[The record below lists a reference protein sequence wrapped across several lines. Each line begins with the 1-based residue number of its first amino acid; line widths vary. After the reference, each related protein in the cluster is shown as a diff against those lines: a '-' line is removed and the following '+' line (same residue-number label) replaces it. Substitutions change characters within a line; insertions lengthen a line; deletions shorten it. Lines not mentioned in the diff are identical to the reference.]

1 MTFCRFRSLAI
12 RLLASTLLIP
22 GTALAQSAP
31 QAAEASGPIEEIL
44 VTARKRTETL
54 QDTPVAITAF
64 TADQIEDFGVQSLAD
79 ISKMT
84 AGLLF
89 DSEFTRGANRP
100 VIRGQANILGASGVS
115 YFIDGVYISGS
126 IDDYDLDDV
135 ERIEIVKGPQSAL
148 YGRNT
153 YAGAINL
160 VTRSPADEMR
170 TTVKAEVAGDE
181 EFLVRA
187 SISGPIGDTL
197 AGGLTLRHYEMG
209 GHVENQFDGKDI
221 GKQESRSLSGV
232 LSFTPN
238 ERLSVRA
245 RGYYAERDDGQ
256 PAVFARR
263 YFDNNCY
270 PDDGSLYAGAGR
282 YFCGVVKPGDVN
294 IDWPV
299 QAPDARLTDDALQLS
314 LRVDYDLNDQWRL
327 TYIAGYGERDRD
339 NVYDGD
345 YLPTSFQVSNFTPNG
360 FPFGGFADGPPFLY
374 AYVGSMTDFTFA
386 NATETDDWSQEVQL
400 SFDADRVR
408 GLIGAYYYNQDSTT
422 RDIREVS
429 AEQQGLART
438 NWFAEFLRMQG
449 VCAANFF
456 CESMAPFFG
465 PTIVVPRDV
474 NDIEIENAAVFG
486 MVSFDLAENLT
497 VTLEARYQ
505 DENIDQSAVVQD
517 LGGPAAPPVDSSASF
532 DGFLPRVTLDWQ
544 PTDNHLLYV
553 TYGEGTKPGGF
564 NSTVAIEAGVPT
576 YDEEEVKSIELGA
589 KTVLADGQVR
599 ANVALYFN
607 ELTGYQL
614 TQNVQAGQ
622 NAQSATVN
630 AGDADINGLEAE
642 LLLSP
647 NEIEGLSVRLNYAWT
662 DAEYTD
668 GFDQNQGVLLDVLD
682 DRSINCSTGDQ
693 FPDVDGCQSLFGSID
708 GKQVPRTAEH
718 QVFADIEY
726 RQPLT
731 DGWEW
736 YAGVSYIFESS
747 KYAQVHNLAET
758 GDTSVVNARIGLVSD
773 RWSIRVFGRNLNG
786 EDSGYNV
793 IRYAEPEAFRRN
805 FIAAPRRDTYVGVSL
820 AVHL

>member
-1 MTFCRFRSLAI
+1 MTFFRFRSLAT
-12 RLLASTLLIP
+12 RLAALTVLIP
-22 GTALAQSAP
+22 GVAVAQGAP
-31 QAAEASGPIEEIL
+31 EAAEASGPIEEIL

-54 QDTPVAITAF
+54 QDAPVAITAV

-100 VIRGQANILGASGVS
+100 VIRGQANILGDSGVS
-115 YFIDGVYISGS
+115 YFIDGVYVSGS

-153 YAGAINL
+153 YSGAINL
-160 VTRSPADEMR
+160 VTRSPGDELR
-170 TTVKAEVAGDE
+170 ANVEAEIAGDE

-187 SISGPIGDTL
+187 SISGPLGDTL

-209 GHVENQFDGKDI
+209 GHVQNEFDGKDI
-221 GKQESRSLSGV
+221 GKQESRSISGV
-232 LSFTPN
+232 LNFTPN
-238 ERLSVRA
+238 ERLTARA
-245 RGYYAERDDGQ
+245 RAYYAERDDGQ
-256 PAVFARR
+256 PAIYARR

-270 PDDGSLYAGAGR
+270 PDDGALYGGAGR
-282 YFCGVVKPGDVN
+282 YFCGTVKPGDVN

-299 QAPDARLTDDALQLS
+299 QAPGAGLTDDALQLS
-314 LRVDYDLNDQWRL
+314 LKVDYDLNEQWQF
-327 TYIAGYGERDRD
+327 TYIAGYGERDAEE
-339 NVYDGD
+339 VYDGD

-360 FPFGGFADGPPFLY
+360 FPFAGFPVPPFSY

-386 NATETDDWSQEVQL
+386 NAAETDEWSQELQL
-400 SFDADRVR
+400 AFDADRVR
-408 GLIGAYYYNQDSTT
+408 GLIGAYYYKQDSTT

-429 AEQQGLART
+429 DEQQALAQG

-449 VCAANFF
+449 VCAANPI
-456 CESMAPFFG
+456 CGSMAPFFG
-465 PTIVVPRDV
+465 ATIVVPRDV

-486 MVSFDLAENLT
+486 LVSFDLADNLT
-497 VTLEARYQ
+497 ATLEARYQ
-505 DENIDQSAVVQD
+505 DENIDQRAVAQD
-517 LGGPAAPPVDSSASF
+517 LGGPAGEPVISSASF
-532 DGFLPRVTLDWQ
+532 DGFLPRLTLDWR
-544 PTDNHLLYV
+544 PTDSHLLYV
-553 TYGEGTKPGGF
+553 TYAEGTKPGGF

-589 KTVLADGQVR
+589 KSVLADGQVR
-599 ANVALYFN
+599 ANVALFFN

-642 LLLSP
+642 LLLNPS
-647 NEIEGLSVRLNYAWT
+647 EIAGLTLRFNYAYT
-662 DAEYTD
+662 DAEYTE
-668 GFDQNQGVLLDVLD
+668 GFDQNEGVLLDVLD

-708 GKQVPRTAEH
+708 GKQIPRTAEH
-718 QVFADIEY
+718 QMFADLEY
-726 RQPLT
+726 RRPLT
-731 DGWEW
+731 NGWEW

-747 KYAQVHNLAET
+747 KFAQVHNLAET
-758 GDTSVVNARIGLVSD
+758 GDTSVVNARMGLVSD
-773 RWSIRVFGRNLNG
+773 RYSIRVFGRNLNG
-786 EDSGYNV
+786 EETAYNV
-793 IRYAEPEAFRRN
+793 IRYAEPSAFRRN
-805 FIAAPRRDTYVGVSL
+805 FIASPRRDTYFGISL

>member
-1 MTFCRFRSLAI
+1 MTFRRFRSLAI
-12 RLLASTLLIP
+12 RLLALTVLLP
-22 GTALAQSAP
+22 GTAAAQGAP
-31 QAAEASGPIEEIL
+31 EAAEASGPIEEIL

-54 QDTPVAITAF
+54 QDTPVAITAV

-115 YFIDGVYISGS
+115 YFIDGVYVSGS
-126 IDDYDLDDV
+126 IDDYDLGDV

-148 YGRNT
+148 YGRNS
-153 YAGAINL
+153 YSGAINI
-160 VTRSPADEMR
+160 VTRSPGEELRASVQAD
-170 TTVKAEVAGDE
+170 VAGDE
-181 EFLVRA
+181 EFLIRA

-197 AGGLTLRHYEMG
+197 AGGLTVRHYEMG
-209 GHVENQFDGKDI
+209 GHVTNQFDGKDI
-221 GKQESRSLSGV
+221 GEQESRSIAGV
-232 LSFTPN
+232 LTFTPN

-245 RGYYAERDDGQ
+245 RAYYAERDDGQ
-256 PAVFARR
+256 PGIFARR

-270 PDDGSLYAGAGR
+270 PDDGALYGGAGR
-282 YFCGVVKPGDVN
+282 YYCGVVKPGNVN

-299 QAPDARLTDDALQLS
+299 QAPEARLTDDNLQLS
-314 LRVDYDLNDQWRL
+314 LRVDYDLNDLWQL
-327 TYIAGYGERDRD
+327 TYIAGYGERDEE

-360 FPFGGFADGPPFLY
+360 FPYAGFPVPPFKY
-374 AYVGSMTDFTFA
+374 GYVGSMTDFTFA
-386 NATETDDWSQEVQL
+386 NAAEIDDWSQEVQL
-400 SFDADRVR
+400 SFDTDRVR
-408 GLIGAYYYNQDSTT
+408 GLIGAYYYKQDSTE
-422 RDIREVS
+422 RDIRQVS
-429 AEQQGLART
+429 AEQQALAAG
-438 NWFAEFLRMQG
+438 NWFSEFLRMQG
-449 VCAANFF
+449 VCAANFL

-465 PTIVVPRDV
+465 STITVPRDV

-486 MVSFDLAENLT
+486 LVSFNLTDQVT
-497 VTLEARYQ
+497 VTLEGRYQ
-505 DENIDQSAVVQD
+505 DENIDQRAVVQD
-517 LGGPAAPPVDSSASF
+517 LGSPAEAPVVSSASF
-532 DGFLPRVTLDWQ
+532 DGFLPRLTVDWQ
-544 PTDNHLLYV
+544 PTDDHLLYI
-553 TYGEGTKPGGF
+553 TYAEGTKPGGF

-576 YDEEEVKSIELGA
+576 YDEEEVKSIEIGA
-589 KTVLADGQVR
+589 KSVLLDGQVR

-642 LLLSP
+642 LLITPSEL
-647 NEIEGLSVRLNYAWT
+647 EGLSLRLNYAWT
-662 DAEYTD
+662 DAEYTE

-682 DRSINCSTGDQ
+682 DRAINCSTGDQ
-693 FPDVDGCQSLFGSID
+693 FPDVGGCQSIFGSID
-708 GKQVPRTAEH
+708 GQQVPRTAEH
-718 QVFADIEY
+718 QVFADMEY
-726 RQPLT
+726 RQPIG

-736 YAGVSYIFESS
+736 YAGVSYMFESS

-758 GDTSVVNARIGLVSD
+758 GDTGVLNARLGVVSD
-773 RWSIRVFGRNLNG
+773 RYSIRLFGRNLNG
-786 EDSGYNV
+786 EETGYNV

-805 FIAAPRRDTYVGVSL
+805 FIVAPRRDTYVGISL